1 MKLLVPPLKI
11 SETDGFR
18 ADIDIFNR
26 KAYGESL
33 FNIINNTDDEL
44 VIALNAPWGE
54 GKSTFIKMWRGFLSE
69 KQVPNVYFDAFENDY
84 QQDPLLAISSQLYG
98 LIDKKQ
104 SKAQAEFKQKTL
116 SALKVIGRA
125 GLRVGIKALT
135 AGVLDETV
143 LIQTDNVEDASDEA
157 SDLVDNFIMQQLTKS
172 EENRKSLVAF
182 KDYLSTLGKK
192 LGGGKNLVFI
202 IDELDRC
209 KPKFALAILE
219 SIKHLFSVPHITF
232 VLVMNRTQLEEA
244 VRCEYG
250 SGVDAAR
257 YLQKFVSIWATLPK
271 ANQQHITS
279 GNSYVCNCLKAMN
292 FEVKTQAHRSAIENF
307 EELVNYFD
315 LSLRE
320 IEKSLTNFA
329 IIYNATDEANLNS
342 DYLLLATFICIIKVI
357 EPGIYQK
364 LFHKK
369 MDYEEL
375 LNTAGLG
382 KLNARYWDEEESHPL
397 RWLLKY
403 YLSSEDVASE
413 LITSLKDKRM
423 FRLSSNRES
432 LANICSWLE
441 TFKRT

>member
-1 MKLLVPPLKI
+1 
-11 SETDGFR
+11 
-18 ADIDIFNR
+18 
-26 KAYGESL
+26 
-33 FNIINNTDDEL
+33 
-44 VIALNAPWGE
+44 
-54 GKSTFIKMWRGFLSE
+54 
-69 KQVPNVYFDAFENDY
+69 
-84 QQDPLLAISSQLYG
+84 
-98 LIDKKQ
+98 
-104 SKAQAEFKQKTL
+104 
-116 SALKVIGRA
+116 
-125 GLRVGIKALT
+125 
-135 AGVLDETV
+135 
-143 LIQTDNVEDASDEA
+143 
-157 SDLVDNFIMQQLTKS
+157 
-172 EENRKSLVAF
+172 
-182 KDYLSTLGKK
+182 
-192 LGGGKNLVFI
+192 
-202 IDELDRC
+202 
-209 KPKFALAILE
+209 
-219 SIKHLFSVPHITF
+219 
-232 VLVMNRTQLEEA
+232 
-244 VRCEYG
+244 
-250 SGVDAAR
+250 
-257 YLQKFVSIWATLPK
+257 
-271 ANQQHITS
+271 
-279 GNSYVCNCLKAMN
+279 MN

-307 EELVNYFD
+307 EEMVNYFD